1 MVGRCWNES
10 ALLTTLIGIV
20 TRFDVYANPVHG
32 IWYTVNVYGVEHAEA
47 CIDAFAEWQK
57 SSFDLNSTV
66 AFIIGLDTIT
76 VGFLYAQTTIPSG
89 VFAAFESLPEP
100 LAVAIPPT
108 TGTIHS
114 LTQILASTS
123 SSDPMR

>member
-1 MVGRCWNES
+1 MVVLGV
-10 ALLTTLIGIV
+10 V
-20 TRFDVYANPVHG
+20 TRFDVHANPVHG
-32 IWYTVNVYGVEHAEA
+32 IWYTVNMYGIEHAEA

-57 SSFDLNSTV
+57 SSSDLNSTV
-66 AFIIGLDTIT
+66 AFIIGLDMFT
-76 VGFLYAQTTIPSG
+76 VGFLYAETAVPAG
-89 VFAAFESLPEP
+89 VFSAFDALPEP

-108 TGTIHS
+108 IDTIHS